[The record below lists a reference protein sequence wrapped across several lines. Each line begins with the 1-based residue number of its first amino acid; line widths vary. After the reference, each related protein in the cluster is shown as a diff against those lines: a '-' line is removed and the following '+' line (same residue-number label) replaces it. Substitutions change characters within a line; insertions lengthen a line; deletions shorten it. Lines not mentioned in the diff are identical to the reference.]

1 MRERTPSGQESNIGA
16 EAKWL
21 TLRIQC
27 ATLCDI
33 ILNGGLSMTTPTKTL
48 RLRAGLRAEIDRIA
62 RRSRRTFSDVTQD
75 LIEEALRMR
84 ECPGVYFADEPG
96 GREAKVA
103 GSGLGVWEII
113 RDYLATERDERA
125 LRKSLPQLSAAQVK
139 ACLLYYRRYPQEID
153 AQIRENAALTRDA
166 VQARYPGL
174 VSSA

>member
-1 MRERTPSGQESNIGA
+1 
-16 EAKWL
+16 
-21 TLRIQC
+21 
-27 ATLCDI
+27 
-33 ILNGGLSMTTPTKTL
+33 MTTPTKTL

-62 RRSRRTFSDVTQD
+62 RRSRRTFSEVTQD

-96 GREAKVA
+96 GRETKVA
-103 GSGLGVWEII
+103 GSGLGVWEVI

-166 VQARYPGL
+166 VQARFPGL